1 MTIVAPVH
9 ALPLST
15 LIAELQRV
23 GVGGQGATA
32 GSSGAGSTSTTTTS
46 TTTGA
51 TSSGSALPPGLAGA
65 APPAYLRCY
74 EQAGQDLAARARC
87 APLLNGG

>member
-32 GSSGAGSTSTTTTS
+32 GSSGAGSTSTTTTT

-51 TSSGSALPPGLAGA
+51 TSPGAALPPGLAGS
-65 APPAYLRCY
+65 APPAYLRCF
-74 EQAGQDLAARARC
+74 QQRR
-87 APLLNGG
+87 P